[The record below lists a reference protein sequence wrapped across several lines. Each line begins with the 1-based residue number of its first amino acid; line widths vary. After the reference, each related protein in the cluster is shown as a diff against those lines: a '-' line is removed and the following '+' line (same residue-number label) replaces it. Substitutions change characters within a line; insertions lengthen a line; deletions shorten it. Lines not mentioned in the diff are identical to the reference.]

1 MSSQRDQRVLLYDL
15 RRELE
20 IIKTRLIGLEYQNSV
35 LEFQLNQAEIQ
46 VDEVSL
52 DLEDS
57 VESRDEA
64 LFERDDAELQ
74 LSQAQ
79 DVFLNM
85 EQSRNKSINRFSRYC
100 C

>member
-52 DLEDS
+52 GLEDS
-57 VESRDEA
+57 VESRDVSA
-64 LFERDDAELQ
+64 TMPNF
-74 LSQAQ
+74 S
-79 DVFLNM
+79 
-85 EQSRNKSINRFSRYC
+85 SRKLKMCF
-100 C
+100 

>member
-46 VDEVSL
+46 VFEVSL